1 MNKIAGLTKT
11 EIERIAHP
19 LESAFTLPPRAY
31 TDPGIYEREVDQ
43 IMRKNWLP
51 LARVDQLPKPGDFLS
66 LDLFDQPIMVV
77 HGTDGNFRV
86 MSRVC
91 LHRAAPLIEGEG
103 NRKLFSCPYH
113 AWSYDT
119 SGQLIKAPHM
129 EGAEAFAE
137 KECRLP
143 QLKTEIWNGFIL
155 ANFDPDAKPFAAPV
169 QSLTKYFENYELSD
183 MAVARTLEFDSP
195 WNWKVLVENFM
206 EAYHHIATHSETF
219 EPAYHAR
226 DSKIPDNDGPWSIL
240 HMPAASLDMPDPAA
254 HGPTGK
260 LEDWQVRDLFANVA
274 FPHFLF
280 GLQGLSLI
288 WYQVLPQSA
297 DRLLLKI
304 HICLPKSEL
313 EKPGADEIVQ
323 GTAEMMDYI
332 HREDIG
338 ANDLVWQGLKAP
350 MTQQGRLSPLEKSIW
365 QFNQW
370 WLSAMAQDDA

>member
-1 MNKIAGLTKT
+1 MTKIIGLTDT
-11 EIERIAHP
+11 EIGRIAQP
-19 LESAFTLPPRAY
+19 LETAYTLPPQAY
-31 TDPGIYEREVDQ
+31 TDPQIYDQEVAH
-43 IMRKNWLP
+43 IMRKSWLP
-51 LARVDQLPKPGDFLS
+51 LARVDQLPKPGDFLA

-77 HGTDGNFRV
+77 HGTDGTFRV

-91 LHRAAPLIEGEG
+91 LHRAAPLIEGVG

-129 EGAEAFAE
+129 EGADGFSETT
-137 KECRLP
+137 CRLP

-155 ANFDPDAKPFAAPV
+155 ANFDPDAAPFAPPV
-169 QSLTKYFENYELSD
+169 QSLADYFKNFELAD
-183 MAVARTLEFDSP
+183 MAVARTLEFDSH

-226 DSKIPDNDGPWSIL
+226 DSKTPDTDGPWSIL
-240 HMPAASLDMPDPAA
+240 HMPAASDEMPDPTS
-254 HGPTGK
+254 HGPTGA

-280 GLQGLSLI
+280 GLQGLSLV
-288 WYQVLPQSA
+288 WYQVLPQSV

-313 EKPGADEIVQ
+313 AKPGADEIVQ
-323 GTAEMMDYI
+323 GTAEMMDFI

-338 ANDLVWQGLKAP
+338 ANDFVWRGLKAP

-370 WLSAMAQDDA
+370 WLDAMGQDGI